1 MFSVGDIIQKNQD
14 LSQRFIIL
22 SIRTEDGGNWHD
34 GFSICEIATIIPI
47 DSSEESSEYMLS
59 FHQYENDPQVYAILC
74 DDSKKN
80 INSE

>member
-1 MFSVGDIIQKNQD
+1 MFSVGDIIQKNPD

-22 SIRTEDGGNWHD
+22 SIRTEEGGNWHD
-34 GFSICEIATIIPI
+34 GFSICEIAVVKPV
-47 DSSEESSEYMLS
+47 DSDESTEYMLS
-59 FHQYENDPQVYAILC
+59 FHQYGSVPQLYAILC

>member
-1 MFSVGDIIQKNQD
+1 MKSNNED

-22 SIRTEDGGNWHD
+22 SIRTEYGGNWHD
-34 GFSICEIATIIPI
+34 GFSICEIATITPI

-59 FHQYENDPQVYAILC
+59 FHQYGSEPQSFAILY
-74 DDSKKN
+74 DYKKN